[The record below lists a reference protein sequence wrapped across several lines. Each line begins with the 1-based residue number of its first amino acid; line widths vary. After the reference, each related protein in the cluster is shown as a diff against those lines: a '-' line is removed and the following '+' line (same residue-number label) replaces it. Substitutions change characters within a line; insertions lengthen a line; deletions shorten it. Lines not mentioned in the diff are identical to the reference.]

1 MTQPIVV
8 TAHFVPV
15 DGQFDAVHE
24 ALVPAIAAVHDE
36 PGCILYAIHRTPD
49 NTIMMIEKWE
59 SAELLD
65 AHGRGAAVAALNI
78 ALEGK
83 LARPVEVTRLEPLP
97 AGDEIQGQL

>member
-1 MTQPIVV
+1 MTNPVVV
-8 TAHFVPV
+8 TAHFTPA

-24 ALVPAIAAVHDE
+24 ALLPAIAAVHDE
-36 PGCILYAIHRTPD
+36 PGCISSAIHRTPE

-65 AHGRGAAVAALNI
+65 SHGAGAAVAALNA

-83 LARPVEVTRLEPLP
+83 LASPVEVVRLEPLP
-97 AGDEIQGQL
+97 AGTELQGSL